1 MVSCSGKL
9 HGAQLWHGTADQ
21 ISDQRRT
28 LPCERTTRTLAKQ
41 GASLGSAGSDFPAL
55 NCFLCYARW
64 MEGRAGDN
72 GMAVASGK
80 WAQGEVGER
89 A

>member
-1 MVSCSGKL
+1 MIFL
-9 HGAQLWHGTADQ
+9 
-21 ISDQRRT
+21 
-28 LPCERTTRTLAKQ
+28 
-41 GASLGSAGSDFPAL
+41 AL